1 MKCRTK
7 ESLNFSKLAIKND
20 ANLLNQTRA
29 AHLRVVRKDLNMT
42 SPSVCCR
49 FNNALKDSMWS
60 SGSICPSYV
69 FKWVSQNFG
78 GRGHSRTSLVN
89 GESVLLTISSKFLDD
104 FPFRAFFISSISF
117 LMFLRSSLLF
127 RLGSSVYPEL
137 DCRVHLEVSSLWLVC
152 GQWPSSLS
160 LL

>member
-1 MKCRTK
+1 MPLATMKCRTK

-29 AHLRVVRKDLNMT
+29 AHLRVVRKDLHMT
-42 SPSVCCR
+42 SSGVCCR

-69 FKWVSQNFG
+69 FKWGSQNFG

-89 GESVLLTISSKFLDD
+89 GESVLLIIPSKFLDD

-117 LMFLRSSLLF
+117 LMFLRSTSLF
-127 RLGSSVYPEL
+127 WLGCFVCPE
-137 DCRVHLEVSSLWLVC
+137 
-152 GQWPSSLS
+152 
-160 LL
+160 